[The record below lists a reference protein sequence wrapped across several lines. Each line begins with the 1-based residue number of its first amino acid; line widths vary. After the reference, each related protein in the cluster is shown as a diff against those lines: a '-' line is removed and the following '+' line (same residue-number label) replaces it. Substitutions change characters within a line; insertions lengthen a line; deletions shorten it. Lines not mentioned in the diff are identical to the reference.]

1 MEGMNVLTAAAC
13 RERRTCKMNPSEKP
27 FAVVPAMADTKQSR
41 APTRNRANKSPASRV
56 RRNAKPDQ
64 RATKVPTPRR
74 GSKTAKVLALL
85 KRSGGASLQ
94 QLQKAT
100 GWQAHSVR
108 GFLSGVLKKNMG
120 LRIDSTKRDD
130 GERTYH
136 LASK

>member
-1 MEGMNVLTAAAC
+1 
-13 RERRTCKMNPSEKP
+13 MNPSEKP

-64 RATKVPTPRR
+64 RATKVRR

-108 GFLSGVLKKNMG
+108 GFLSGALKKNMG